1 MKLKI
6 TVGKLN
12 QVDQL
17 TPIKQKDYTVDT
29 SKSAMDAFKNFF
41 DENPDLSLPQ
51 DAEYLLQAGENWT
64 ISTVLSLKYFLKEG
78 GYGLEYYAFDEA
90 DASILDDITRISGM
104 LLLDDAQKYFG
115 FIPRGYFMRLTNEED
130 ANPINVYTWIAS
142 KIKMFPDISSNPYNA
157 LLTQTKELMAI
168 MGSVSTP
175 VVSRF
180 MGILSAFEKRIVII

>member
-6 TVGKLN
+6 TIGRLN

-17 TPIKQKDYTVDT
+17 SPIKQKDYTVD
-29 SKSAMDAFKNFF
+29 SPKSAMDAFKNFF
-41 DENPDLSLPQ
+41 DESDDISIPQ
-51 DAEYLLQAGENWT
+51 DAEFILQAGEPWT
-64 ISTVLSLKYFLKEG
+64 VSTILSLKYFLKESG
-78 GYGLEYYAFDEA
+78 LGLEYYAFDES

-115 FIPRGYFMRLTNEED
+115 FIPRGHFLRLTNEED
-130 ANPINVYTWIAS
+130 ANPISVYTWIAS
-142 KIKMFPDISSNPYNA
+142 KVKLFPGISADPYGT
-157 LLTQTKELMAI
+157 LLTQTKELMSI

-180 MGILSAFEKRIVII
+180 MGILAAFEKRVVII